1 MKLRISLL
9 STLLIL
15 TPLLKFYNINN
26 NIKIDVI
33 DINIFNV
40 NIHLETII
48 INIITKNIK
57 K

>member
-40 NIHLETII
+40 NIHLDTII